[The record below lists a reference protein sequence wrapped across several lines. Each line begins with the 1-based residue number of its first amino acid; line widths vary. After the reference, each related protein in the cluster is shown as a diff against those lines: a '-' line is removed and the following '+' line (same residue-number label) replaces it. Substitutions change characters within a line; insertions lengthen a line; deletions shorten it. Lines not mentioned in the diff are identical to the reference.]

1 MKAAIFEGSNKPL
14 KIEEIKKPQI
24 GKNDILV
31 KIAACGICHT
41 DLHYLD
47 HGVATYKPPPLI
59 LGHEPSGHVAEVGS
73 DVKTFKEGDKV
84 LIPAVLTCG
93 VCDFCRTG
101 RENIC
106 QNMVMLGN
114 HINGAYA
121 EYIQVPA
128 KDICILPDE
137 IPLQEGSIIA
147 DAISTP
153 FHAVKNRAQVKP
165 GDTVV
170 VIGCGGIGINIVQVA
185 AAVGGSVIAVDVLD
199 KKLEWAKKLGAT
211 ATINPT
217 KIERLDKEIKK
228 MTGGGAD
235 IAIEAI
241 GRPDTIQ
248 EAFGTLRKGG
258 RLVVV
263 GFASQNINIS
273 AGKIMFFEMEIIGS
287 LGCRP
292 VDYPKIIE
300 LVRLG
305 KIKVAELVT
314 NRFPL
319 DKIND
324 AFDLLRSG
332 DENVIRSIVIP

>member
-1 MKAAIFEGSNKPL
+1 MKAAIFEGANKPL
-14 KIEEIKKPQI
+14 KIEEVERPKIEP
-24 GKNDILV
+24 NEILV

-41 DLHYLD
+41 DLHYID
-47 HGVATYKPPPLI
+47 HGTPTFKQPPMI
-59 LGHEPSGHVAEVGS
+59 LGHEPSGHVAEAGAH
-73 DVKTFKEGDKV
+73 VKKFKEGDRV

-93 VCDFCRTG
+93 YCDFCRVG

-106 QNMVMLGN
+106 ENMTMLGN
-114 HINGAYA
+114 HIDGAYA
-121 EYIQVPA
+121 EYIKVPA
-128 KDICILPDE
+128 KDVCRLPGG
-137 IPLQEGSIIA
+137 IPLEEGSIIA

-170 VIGCGGIGINIVQVA
+170 VFGCGGIGTNIIQVA
-185 AAVGGSVIAVDVLD
+185 AAVGGSVIAVDILD
-199 KKLEWAKKLGAT
+199 KKLETAKKFGAT

-217 KIERLDKEIKK
+217 KVERVEKEIKK
-228 MTGGGAD
+228 LTGGGAD

-241 GRPDTIQ
+241 GKPETIQ
-248 EAFGTLRKGG
+248 TAFGTLRKGG

-263 GFASQNINIS
+263 GFSGKDVTVNA
-273 AGKIMFFEMEIIGS
+273 AKIMFFEMEIVGS

-292 VDYPKIIE
+292 TDYPKLIE

-305 KIKVAELVT
+305 KIKVKELVT

-332 DENVIRSIVIP
+332 DENVIRSIVTP

>member
-1 MKAAIFEGSNKPL
+1 MKAAIFEGANKPL
-14 KIEEIKKPQI
+14 KIDDVETPKTGPD
-24 GKNDILV
+24 DILV
-31 KIAACGICHT
+31 KIAACGVCHT
-41 DLHYLD
+41 DMHYID
-47 HGVATYKPPPLI
+47 HGTPTFKQPPMI
-59 LGHEPSGHVAEVGS
+59 LGHEPSGHVAEVGAN
-73 DVKTFKEGDKV
+73 VKKFKEGDRV

-93 VCDFCRTG
+93 HCDFCRVG

-106 QNMVMLGN
+106 ESMIMLGN
-114 HINGAYA
+114 HIDGAYA
-121 EYIQVPA
+121 EYIKVTA
-128 KDICILPDE
+128 KDVCHLPDE
-137 IPLQEGSIIA
+137 IPLEDGSIIA

-185 AAVGGSVIAVDVLD
+185 AAAGGAVIAVDVLD
-199 KKLEWAKKLGAT
+199 KKLEIARKFGAT

-217 KIERLDKEIKK
+217 KVERIDKEIKK
-228 MTGGGAD
+228 LTGGGAD

-241 GRPDTIQ
+241 GKPETIQ
-248 EAFGTLRKGG
+248 TAFGTLRKGG

-263 GFASQNINIS
+263 GFSGKDITLS
-273 AGKIMFFEMEIIGS
+273 AAKIMFFEMEVMGS

-292 VDYPKIIE
+292 TDYPKLIE
-300 LVRLG
+300 MVRLG
-305 KIKVAELVT
+305 KIKIDELVT

-319 DKIND
+319 EKIND

>member
-1 MKAAIFEGSNKPL
+1 MKAAVFHGANKPL
-14 KIEEIKKPQI
+14 VIEDVEKPAI
-24 GKNDILV
+24 GNDDILV
-31 KIAACGICHT
+31 KVAACGICHT
-41 DLHYLD
+41 DMHYID
-47 HGVATYKPPPLI
+47 HGTPTFKPPPLI
-59 LGHEPSGHVAEVGS
+59 LGHEPSGFVAEAGS
-73 DVKTFKEGDKV
+73 NVKRFKEGDRV

-93 VCDFCRTG
+93 YCDFCRSG

-106 QNMVMLGN
+106 SNMAMLGN
-114 HINGAYA
+114 HIDGAYA
-121 EYIQVPA
+121 EYIKVPA
-128 KDICILPDE
+128 KDVCSLPDE
-137 IPLQEGSIIA
+137 IPIEEGSIIA

-153 FHAVKNRAQVKP
+153 FHAVKNRAEVKP

-170 VIGCGGIGINIVQVA
+170 VIGCGGIGINIVQIA
-185 AAVGGSVIAVDVLD
+185 AAVGGSVIAVDVID
-199 KKLEWAKKLGAT
+199 AKLETAKKFGAT
-211 ATINPT
+211 AVINPNNVENLG
-217 KIERLDKEIKK
+217 KAVKK

-241 GRPDTIQ
+241 GNPNTIQ
-248 EAFGTLRKGG
+248 AAFSTLRRGG

-263 GFASQNINIS
+263 GFCGKDIS
-273 AGKIMFFEMEIIGS
+273 VSAAKIMFFEMEIIGS

-292 VDYPKIIE
+292 LDYPKIIE

-319 DKIND
+319 EKIND